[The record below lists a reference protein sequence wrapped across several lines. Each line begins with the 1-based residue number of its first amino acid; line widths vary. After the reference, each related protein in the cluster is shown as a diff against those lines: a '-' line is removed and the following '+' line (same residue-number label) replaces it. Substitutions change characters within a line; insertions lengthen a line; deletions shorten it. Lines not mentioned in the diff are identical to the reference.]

1 MSAWSRSM
9 RLLRLLVAVVG
20 VLILWAVIARHGG
33 GTTQYRR
40 KQIWPKILYLDRS
53 SKQMDNRHEVNHTV
67 SLRE

>member
-9 RLLRLLVAVVG
+9 RLLRLLVVVVG
-20 VLILWAVIARHGG
+20 VLILWAVIAQHGG
-33 GTTQYRR
+33 GTTQYRQ
-40 KQIWPKILYLDRS
+40 QIWPKILYLGRS